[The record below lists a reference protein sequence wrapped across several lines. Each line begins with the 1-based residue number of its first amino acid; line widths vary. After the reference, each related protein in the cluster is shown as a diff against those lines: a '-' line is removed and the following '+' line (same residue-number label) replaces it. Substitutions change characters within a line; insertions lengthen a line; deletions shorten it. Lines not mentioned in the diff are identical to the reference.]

1 MQKINT
7 RCFDWIF
14 NIPDLLKHKFS
25 FPICTHIRL
34 LHLFRTRSQCLQHC
48 FSNSCHWRTQPQG
61 LCNRGLLL
69 FVIFVCELDY
79 LIRLVT
85 VISPWLVQRCF
96 PHHEAA
102 KAAMG
107 KAQRKEACLT
117 EKTHKIDLVDCLFW
131 DLLAR
136 SASSLC
142 FFHLAVSWHTIAD
155 VAALAHVCT
164 MELEEDGLSGVTHS
178 G

>member
-1 MQKINT
+1 
-7 RCFDWIF
+7 
-14 NIPDLLKHKFS
+14 
-25 FPICTHIRL
+25 
-34 LHLFRTRSQCLQHC
+34 
-48 FSNSCHWRTQPQG
+48 
-61 LCNRGLLL
+61 
-69 FVIFVCELDY
+69 
-79 LIRLVT
+79 
-85 VISPWLVQRCF
+85 
-96 PHHEAA
+96 
-102 KAAMG
+102 MG
-107 KAQRKEACLT
+107 KAQRKEEILT